1 MTRKQAISRAI
12 GLLARLPR
20 DEEILAVQTALSEL
34 AADLPVTGW
43 DEKTVFDTVEQ
54 FFLDHGRYP
63 NAREFES
70 KGLPSHPTIANRFG
84 MTVADFLNTFYPK
97 RYEFVHRSVR
107 KYREYPKEHWLEIF
121 RAQMKQHQIR
131 TSTEYNRRRTEGPG
145 WAYIAHLYGLTN
157 WNQLVACAGV
167 PLPPRQKERVQFT
180 VSRRTNH
187 PDIEHLKQI
196 QKRLQQHMLPE
207 CETDQ

>member
-12 GLLARLPR
+12 GLLATLPQ
-20 DEEILAVQTALSEL
+20 DEENLAVQTALSEL

-63 NAREFES
+63 NAREFEN

-84 MTVADFLNTFYPK
+84 MTVVDFLNTFYPK

-121 RAQMKQHQIR
+121 QTQMKQHQIR
-131 TSTEYNRRRTEGPG
+131 TSAEYNRKRTEGPG
-145 WAYIAHLYGLTN
+145 WAYIAHLYGLTS
-157 WNQLVACAGV
+157 WNQLVAHAGV
-167 PLPPRQKERVQFT
+167 PLPPKQKEQVPFT
-180 VSRRTNH
+180 VSRRTGR

-196 QKRLQQHMLPE
+196 QTRLKQHMFPE
-207 CETDQ
+207 CETN